1 MQYIMTIIWAIL
13 ISAAVSY
20 VLLSMAGE
28 PFVFADSLLL
38 AVILVVAV
46 FILGAGVLKDK
57 KE

>member
-1 MQYIMTIIWAIL
+1 MNYIMTIIWAIL

-38 AVILVVAV
+38 AVVLVAAV
-46 FILGAGVLKDK
+46 FTLGAGVLKEK
-57 KE
+57 NE